1 MLDQL
6 SAWFPPALIDLFVT
20 SFWETLVMVGISGA
34 LGALIGIPLG
44 VSLRLTDRGGV
55 LESAVFNRTVGG
67 LVNAVRSTPF
77 IILLVAII
85 PFTRLLTGSSI
96 GTAAAVVPLTLAA
109 APFVA
114 RLVEASLREVDS
126 GLIEAAQAM
135 GATVPQIVFKVLLPE
150 AVPGIVAGLTITL
163 VSLTGYSA
171 MAGAIGGGG
180 LGDLG
185 IRYGYQRFLPEVML
199 AVVLLLIVFVQAVQ
213 SLGDWF
219 VRRLSHK

>member
-1 MLDQL
+1 MLERL
-6 SAWFPPALIDLFVT
+6 SELFPPALIDLFVR

-34 LGALIGIPLG
+34 VSALIGIPLG
-44 VSLRLTDRGGV
+44 VLLRLTDRGGV
-55 LESAVFNRTVGG
+55 LENLAFNRVAG
-67 LVNAVRSTPF
+67 LVVNAVRSTPF

-85 PFTRLLTGSSI
+85 PFTRFITGSSI
-96 GTAAAVVPLTLAA
+96 GTAAAVVPLTIAA
-109 APFVA
+109 APFIA
-114 RLVEASLREVDS
+114 RLVETSLREVDG

-135 GATVPQIVFKVLLPE
+135 GATTSQIVFKVLLPE

-199 AVVLLLIVFVQAVQ
+199 AVVLVLIVFVQAVQ
-213 SLGDWF
+213 SLGDWL

>member
-1 MLDQL
+1 MFSNFSQ
-6 SAWFPPALIDLFVT
+6 ALLALFV
-20 SFWETLVMVGISGA
+20 SSLWETIVMVGISG
-34 LGALIGIPLG
+34 LVGALIGIPLG
-44 VSLRLTDRGGV
+44 VFLRLTDQGGV
-55 LESAVFNRTVGG
+55 LQNPGVNRVVGG

-85 PFTRLLTGSSI
+85 PLTRLLTGSSI
-96 GTAAAVVPLTLAA
+96 GTAAAVVPLTIAA
-109 APFVA
+109 APFIA
-114 RLVEASLREVDS
+114 RLVETSLREVDH
-126 GLIEAAQAM
+126 GLVEAALAM
-135 GATVPQIVFKVLLPE
+135 GATTEQIVLKVLLPE
-150 AVPGIVAGLTITL
+150 ALPGIVAGLTITL

-199 AVVLLLIVFVQAVQ
+199 AVVLVLVLFVQAVQ
-213 SLGDWF
+213 SLGDWA